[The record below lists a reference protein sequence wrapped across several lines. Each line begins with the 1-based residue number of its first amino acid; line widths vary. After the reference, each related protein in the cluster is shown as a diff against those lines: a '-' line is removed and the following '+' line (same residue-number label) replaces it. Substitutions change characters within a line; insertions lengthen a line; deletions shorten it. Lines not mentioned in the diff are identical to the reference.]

1 MLKNLKKWFIVDDEE
16 FKDKMSGGT
25 AKDADI
31 VPEQKTKST
40 STSKSISTSSS
51 SSASSSSTVP
61 SGKSSPKFTNIL
73 LQAMEANNLD
83 GFDYLEYKNSLHNLA
98 KMPMDE
104 QTRYQSAF
112 AAASTMGATPAKLV
126 KTAHFYIDILKKE
139 EAKFAQALANQKDKQ
154 IGDKS
159 QLIQQHDNLIK
170 EKTKQIE
177 QLKKEIAQH
186 QAKSEQM
193 KKSISAATVKVE
205 TTKNNFVASYNL
217 VLSQIQRDIE
227 NMKKYLK

>member
-1 MLKNLKKWFIVDDEE
+1 MLKNLKKWFVVDDEE
-16 FKDKMSGGT
+16 FKEKMSGDSAG
-25 AKDADI
+25 DADI
-31 VPEQKTKST
+31 VSEQKAKPT
-40 STSKSISTSSS
+40 SISISISSS
-51 SSASSSSTVP
+51 SSTSSTASSTVP
-61 SGKSSPKFTNIL
+61 SEKSSPKFTNIL

-83 GFDYLEYKNSLHNLA
+83 GFDYLEYKHSLHNLA
-98 KMPMDE
+98 KMAMDE
-104 QTRYQSAF
+104 KTRYQSAY

-126 KTAHFYIDILKKE
+126 KTAHFYIDVLKKE

-159 QLIQQHDNLIK
+159 QLIQQHDNLVK

-193 KKSISAATVKVE
+193 EKSISAATVKVE

-217 VLSQIQRDIE
+217 VLSQINRDIE

>member
-16 FKDKMSGGT
+16 FKKKMSG
-25 AKDADI
+25 DDSDNSDI
-31 VPEQKTKST
+31 VPEQKSKPT
-40 STSKSISTSSS
+40 STTRSTSS
-51 SSASSSSTVP
+51 ASGSSTPSNATAP
-61 SGKSSPKFTNIL
+61 SGKASSKFTNIL

-126 KTAHFYIDILKKE
+126 KTANFYIDVLKKE

-159 QLIQQHDNLIK
+159 QLIQQHDNLVK
-170 EKTKQIE
+170 EKAKQIE
-177 QLKKEIAQH
+177 RLKKEIADH

-217 VLSQIQRDIE
+217 VLSQIKRDIE

>member
-1 MLKNLKKWFIVDDEE
+1 MLKNLKKWFVVDDEE
-16 FKDKMSGGT
+16 FKEKMSGDSAG
-25 AKDADI
+25 DADI
-31 VPEQKTKST
+31 VSEQKAKPT
-40 STSKSISTSSS
+40 SISSS
-51 SSASSSSTVP
+51 SSTSSTASSTVP

-83 GFDYLEYKNSLHNLA
+83 GFDYLEYKHSLHNLA
-98 KMPMDE
+98 KMAMDE
-104 QTRYQSAF
+104 KTRYQSAY

-126 KTAHFYIDILKKE
+126 KTAHFYIDVLKKE

-159 QLIQQHDNLIK
+159 QLIQQHDNLVK

-193 KKSISAATVKVE
+193 EKSISAATVKVE

-217 VLSQIQRDIE
+217 VLSQINRDIE